1 MDINEIEE
9 IIEEEE
15 TQKHKK
21 DYNPKYTDESIKTYL
36 NEISRIPLLTADEE
50 IALARQISKGGT
62 EGANAKRKLVK
73 HNTRLVVSIAKKYTN
88 KGLPFLDLI
97 QEGNLGLIRA
107 AEKFDHE
114 KGYKFSTYASWWI
127 RQAIGRSLSDKSR
140 IIRIPVNM
148 FENIQAFKK
157 AKCKLD
163 REFNYSHKPTLEEI
177 GLAIGKDLDKT
188 RNIAKTIRI
197 YSGHQISL
205 DQDWE
210 KYGESELVDFHE
222 IIPDDNH
229 FEEDTASKLDVQMI
243 LDKSSLSPRNKA
255 VLVEYYFHKESTY
268 ESIAQELNISR
279 ERVRQIIIRGLATL
293 RKEIGIKTT
302 YKSRK

>member
-15 TQKHKK
+15 TQKHEK
-21 DYNPKYTDESIKTYL
+21 DYNPKYTDKSIKTYL
-36 NEISRIPLLTADEE
+36 NEIGRIPLLTADNE
-50 IALARQISKGGT
+50 IALARQISEGGT
-62 EGANAKRKLVK
+62 QGANAKRKLVK
-73 HNTRLVVSIAKKYTN
+73 HNTRLVVSIAKKYAN

-114 KGYKFSTYASWWI
+114 KGYKFSTYATWWI

-140 IIRIPVNM
+140 IIRIPVHM
-148 FENIQAFKK
+148 FEDIQAFKK

-163 REFNYSHKPTLEEI
+163 RELNYSRKPTLEEI
-177 GLAIGKDLDKT
+177 GLVIGKDLKKT
-188 RNIAKTIRI
+188 REIAKAIKN

-229 FEEDTASKLDVQMI
+229 FEQGTNAKLDVQMI

-255 VLVEYYFHKESTY
+255 VLVEYYFNKESTY
-268 ESIAQELNISR
+268 ESIAQELKISR
-279 ERVRQIIIRGLATL
+279 ERVRQIIIKGLATL
-293 RKEIGIKTT
+293 RKEIKD
-302 YKSRK
+302 RKCKKD